1 MGDPFSIAS
10 GAAGVVSLGITV
22 CSGLLDYYSSWKD
35 SDKNIATMYAS
46 LEGLTKTFKLMR
58 DTIGRS
64 SFAPDVAERVLE
76 STKSCE
82 DGVNGLEKRLKKLG
96 DPNSAGLESKIRIH
110 ARKALYPFK
119 ESTLMKLR
127 EIIGDLRD
135 NLSLAIDA
143 LQMYDTL
150 CSLKSIEGYID

>member
-46 LEGLTKTFKLMR
+46 LEGLTKTFKLIR

-64 SFAPDVAERVLE
+64 SFAADVAERVLE